1 MLPVEW
7 KRISTNLR
15 RTKKL
20 VLMDDSK
27 SINGSYHHLL
37 VAVQQE
43 IKLQRLLI
51 LTREKDDASLSP
63 NADLF
68 VVDSERVREQLG
80 FASKA
85 ITGTPTRVSLQKTV
99 A

>member
-1 MLPVEW
+1 MLPVDW
-7 KRISTNLR
+7 KRIFANLR

-51 LTREKDDASLSP
+51 LTREKDDAGLSP

-80 FASKA
+80 FAAKSSTA
-85 ITGTPTRVSLQKTV
+85 SPAGIRVQETT